1 VAAFFIKYIQNHLKL
16 IYSSKFYHV
25 MKKILLGFL
34 MLIFSGIITCAMAQ
48 VDVTFQVDMSE
59 QIVSNDGVSVAG
71 DFQNEAGYPSD
82 WAPGETMMT
91 QVGAT
96 SVYALTV
103 QLPAGTYFFKY
114 INGIA
119 WGTDESVPPG
129 CAFGGNRQVI
139 VGNTPLVLDPVCF
152 GSCTV
157 CNPPQVEVTFQVNM
171 AGLTIAA
178 EGVHIAGSFQGWNPA
193 STEMT
198 LDHDAVYTF
207 TATLEEGSYH
217 EFKYVNGNS
226 WGQDESVPGAC
237 NQNGNRFLSVPVG
250 GIVLDPVC
258 FASCVDCDA
267 PTADITFQV
276 DMSNE
281 EVSLNGVHV
290 VGSFQGWNPGSSLM
304 SDAGNGIYTFT
315 ATINVGEHVLYKFIN
330 GNDWP
335 FSEVVPADCGEDDGF
350 GGYNRYLDVAEEST
364 LLEVVCFGS
373 CSQCEVTGATDLFYS
388 EYYEGS
394 YGNNKYVEIYNGTGA
409 AVDLSN
415 YRVHRISNGGNWDE
429 YIEVLSGTLADGDV
443 FVIAN
448 DQSIAEILAETD
460 LTSALTFF
468 NGDDAVG
475 LSRNFDGNWQMIDV
489 IGTDGPDPGSGW
501 DVAGVT
507 NATAN
512 HTLIRKAD
520 ICSPNNDWASSA
532 GTDAANSEWIVMNAD
547 DYGNIGMHTAN
558 CGGSTTPVA
567 ALPLFS
573 VPSGTYFDNF
583 DVTLTSDTPN
593 AEIYYTTDGSDPD
606 DNATLYSA
614 SIPVTASVTIK
625 AIAYAEGFDPSNI
638 ATANYEILPVIEMEN
653 LAALRAAYY
662 EGVTDY
668 FKVTGEVVFTFRQTF
683 RNQKYIED
691 ATAGVLIDDPS
702 GKITTSYDVYD
713 GITGIIGTLSEY
725 GGMIQFTPAQDPGAA
740 TSAGNV
746 IVPQVIT
753 LDDLATNFDEYESEL
768 VEIKGVT
775 FTDGGATFVNG
786 QEYGISDATGS
797 AIFRTTFYDVDYI
810 GTTIPTEVADVT
822 GIPNSRPNG
831 EFLTS
836 RNLADIVV
844 PDYLLLTAPNGGEEI
859 EQGSMFTITWETNLT
874 ETTVDIYLNVM
885 THLILLAE
893 DVDAAQGS
901 FVWNVNQPVGTNYT
915 VILQT
920 DENLPD
926 DESNEFFAIVPPFD
940 IKITEIMYNPP
951 EDGQDLL
958 EYIEIYNNG
967 TNAVN
972 INGWS
977 FTAGVNFEFPD
988 IMLAPGE
995 YTVSCVNSA
1004 AFALVFGFEAP
1015 QWTSGGLSNGG
1026 EKITLADALGNMRA
1040 EVTYD
1045 DGGLWPVEPDG
1056 YGPSLTFCNASMDN
1070 NDPAYWSPS
1079 TKFAGLNASGDA
1091 VYGTPGAGC
1100 NVAEVL
1106 PMLYSGGWN
1115 GISSNL
1121 EPGKIPMEELF
1132 APLNNNLVI
1141 LLGKSGIYWPEFGIN
1156 TLGEWNT
1163 QEGYKAKITGSSY
1176 FVFEGT
1182 ELADKT
1188 YMFEPGLAF
1197 VPVLSQEPVY
1207 VDDLIVPLGGAVE
1220 FMFDIKTG
1228 AVYWPAG
1235 GIVPGIEGALE
1246 VLVPGYA
1253 YLTRFT
1259 QSGTINFEINLPKSS
1274 VAEYTKPENTTT
1286 WNDVT
1291 ATGDQHILAISQQA
1305 LATLQ
1310 SGDVI
1315 GMFDGAGLCT
1325 GMSIYSGTETVLP
1338 LVVYGDDN
1346 TTDAIDGMDQH
1357 EPMHCR
1363 IFRNGVAEDVAVVYN
1378 SAFANADGLFEIN
1391 GLSVINS
1398 FKTGTTGIGT
1408 TESLG
1413 AIYPNPSDGLI
1424 NIITDQPC
1432 DVTITNAQGQLIYQN
1447 RVLQHAVINLQ
1458 QQPKGVYFV
1467 TLTNAEQTTINKV
1480 VIK

>member
-1 VAAFFIKYIQNHLKL
+1 
-16 IYSSKFYHV
+16 
-25 MKKILLGFL
+25 MKKFLLGFL
-34 MLIFSGIITCAMAQ
+34 MLIFSGFITCAMAQ

-59 QIVSNDGVSVAG
+59 QTVSDDGVSVAG
-71 DFQNEAGYPSD
+71 DFQNEAGYPNN

-103 QLPAGTYFFKY
+103 QLPAGTYSFKY

-119 WGTDESVPPG
+119 WGADESVPPG

-139 VGNTPLVLDPVCF
+139 VGDAAMVLEAVCF
-152 GSCTV
+152 GSCAV
-157 CNPPQVEVTFQVNM
+157 CNPPEVEVTFQVNM
-171 AGLTIAA
+171 AEQSVSGD
-178 EGVHIAGSFQGWNPA
+178 GVHIAGSFQSWAPGA
-193 STEMT
+193 TAMS
-198 LDHDAVYTF
+198 LAHDAVYTY
-207 TATLEEGSYH
+207 TTMLEEGAYY

-315 ATINVGEHVLYKFIN
+315 ATINVGDHVLYKFIN

-350 GGYNRYLDVAEEST
+350 GGYNRYLDVAEENT
-364 LLEVVCFGS
+364 VLEVVCFGS
-373 CSQCEVTGATDLFYS
+373 CSPCEVTGATDLFYS

-415 YRVHRISNGGNWDE
+415 YQVHRISNGGNWDE
-429 YIEVLSGTLADGDV
+429 YTEVLSGTLADGDV

-448 DQSIAEILAETD
+448 SQSIPEILAETD
-460 LTSALTFF
+460 LTSALAYF

-475 LSRNFDGNWQMIDV
+475 LSRNVDGNWQMIDV

-520 ICSPNNDWASSA
+520 ICSPNADWASSA
-532 GTDAANSEWIVMNAD
+532 GTNAANSEWIVMDAD
-547 DYGNIGMHTAN
+547 DYSNIGMHTAN

-573 VPSGTYFDNF
+573 VPSGTYFESF

-606 DNATLYSA
+606 DNATLYTA
-614 SIPVTASVTIK
+614 PIPVTASLSIK
-625 AIAYAEGFDPSNI
+625 AIAYADGFDPSNI
-638 ATANYEILPVIEMEN
+638 STANYEILPVIEVEN

-662 EGVTDY
+662 DGVTDY
-668 FKVTGEVVFTFRQTF
+668 FKVTGEVVLTFQQTF
-683 RNQKYIED
+683 RNQKFIED
-691 ATAGVLIDDPS
+691 ATAGVLIDD
-702 GKITTSYDVYD
+702 YD
-713 GITGIIGTLSEY
+713 GKVTTFYNIYDCITGIVGTINVY
-725 GGMIQFTPAQDPGAA
+725 GGMFQFIPANDPGAP
-740 TSAGNV
+740 TSTNNV

-753 LDDLATNFDEYESEL
+753 LDDLATNFEDYESEL

-775 FTDGGATFVNG
+775 FADGGATFANG
-786 QEYGISDATGS
+786 KLYGISDATESGV
-797 AIFRTTFYDVDYI
+797 FRTTFYGVDYI
-810 GTTIPTEVADVT
+810 ATTIPTDAADVT
-822 GIPNSRPNG
+822 GIPNSRAEG
-831 EFLTS
+831 EYLTS

-859 EQGSMFTITWETNLT
+859 EQGSMFTITWQTNLAEAT
-874 ETTVDIYLNVM
+874 LDIFLDLTTYE
-885 THLILLAE
+885 ILLAE
-893 DVDAAQGS
+893 DVPAEQGS
-901 FVWNVNQPVGTNYT
+901 FLWDVTQPVGDSYKINLRTA
-915 VILQT
+915 
-920 DENLPD
+920 ENLPD
-926 DESNEFFAIVPPFD
+926 DGSDDFFAIVPPFD

-951 EDGQDLL
+951 EGGQDVL

-967 TNAVN
+967 ISAVN
-972 INGWS
+972 LGGWS

-988 IMLAPGE
+988 MMLAPGD
-995 YTVSCVNSA
+995 YAISCVNTA
-1004 AFALVFGFEAP
+1004 AFAQVFGFEAP
-1015 QWTSGGLSNGG
+1015 EWTSGGLSNGG
-1026 EKITLADALGNMRA
+1026 EKITLADALGNVRA

-1056 YGPSLTFCNASMDN
+1056 YGPSLTFCDASMDN
-1070 NDPAYWSPS
+1070 NDPAYWSAS
-1079 TKFAGLNASGDA
+1079 TKFAGLNADGDA

-1100 NVAEVL
+1100 NEAEAL
-1106 PMLYSGGWN
+1106 PMLYSGGWS

-1141 LLGKSGIYWPEFGIN
+1141 LLGKTGIYWPEFAIN

-1163 QEGYKAKITGSSY
+1163 HQGYKIKLTGSSY
-1176 FVFEGT
+1176 FVFEGA

-1188 YMFEPGLAF
+1188 YAFEPGTAF
-1197 VPVLSQEPVY
+1197 VPVLSQEPVN
-1207 VDDLIVPLGGAVE
+1207 VADLIVPLGDAVE

-1228 AVYWPAG
+1228 DVYWPAG

-1246 VLVPGYA
+1246 VLTPGYA

-1259 QSGTINFEINLPKSS
+1259 QSGTIDFDGKFSK
-1274 VAEYTKPENTTT
+1274 ATAAKTFKPENNSS

-1291 ATGDQHILAISQQA
+1291 ATGDQHIIAISQQA
-1305 LATLQ
+1305 LAMLQ
-1310 SGDVI
+1310 AGDVV
-1315 GMFDGAGLCT
+1315 GMFDANGLCT
-1325 GMSIYSGTETVLP
+1325 GMATFSGNETVLP

-1346 TTDAIDGMDQH
+1346 TTDAIDGMTEEQT
-1357 EPMHCR
+1357 MQCR
-1363 IFRNGVAEDVAVVYN
+1363 IFRNGVAEHVALVYN
-1378 SAFANADGLFEIN
+1378 SAFANADGLFATN
-1391 GLSVINS
+1391 GLSVIDG
-1398 FKTGTTGIGT
+1398 FKFGATGIGVN
-1408 TESLG
+1408 ESS
-1413 AIYPNPSDGLI
+1413 AVIYPNPSDGLI
-1424 NIITDQPC
+1424 NIVTDQPC
-1432 DVTITNAQGQLIYQN
+1432 DVTITNAQGQLMYQN
-1447 RVLQHAVINLQ
+1447 QVTQHAVINLQ

-1467 TLTNAEQTTINKV
+1467 TLTNTIQTTTQKI
-1480 VIK
+1480 VIR

>member
-1 VAAFFIKYIQNHLKL
+1 
-16 IYSSKFYHV
+16 
-25 MKKILLGFL
+25 MKKFLLGFL
-34 MLIFSGIITCAMAQ
+34 MLIFSGFITCAMAQ

-59 QIVSNDGVSVAG
+59 QTVSDDGVSVAG
-71 DFQNEAGYPSD
+71 DFQNEAGYPNN

-103 QLPAGTYFFKY
+103 QLPAGTYSFKY
-114 INGIA
+114 INGIT
-119 WGTDESVPPG
+119 WGADESVPPG

-139 VGNTPLVLDPVCF
+139 VGDAAVVLEAVCF

-157 CNPPQVEVTFQVNM
+157 CNPPQLEVTFQVNM
-171 AGLTIAA
+171 AELDIAA

-315 ATINVGEHVLYKFIN
+315 ATINVGDHVLYKFIN

-350 GGYNRYLDVAEEST
+350 GGYNRYLDVAEENT
-364 LLEVVCFGS
+364 VLEVVCFGS
-373 CSQCEVTGATDLFYS
+373 CSPCEVTGATDLFYS

-415 YRVHRISNGGNWDE
+415 YQVHRISNGGNWDE
-429 YIEVLSGTLADGDV
+429 YTEVLSGTLADGDV

-448 DQSIAEILAETD
+448 SQSIPEILAETD
-460 LTSALTFF
+460 LTSALAYF

-475 LSRNFDGNWQMIDV
+475 LSRNVDGNWQMIDV
-489 IGTDGPDPGSGW
+489 IGTDGPDPGAGW

-520 ICSPNNDWASSA
+520 ICSPNADWASSA
-532 GTDAANSEWIVMNAD
+532 GTNAANSEWIVMDAD
-547 DYGNIGMHTAN
+547 DYSNIGMHTAN

-573 VPSGTYFDNF
+573 VPSGTYFESF

-606 DNATLYSA
+606 DNATLYTA
-614 SIPVTASVTIK
+614 PIPVTASLTIK
-625 AIAYAEGFDPSNI
+625 AIAYADGFDPSNI
-638 ATANYEILPVIEMEN
+638 STANYEILPVIEVEN

-662 EGVTDY
+662 DGVTDY
-668 FKVTGEVVFTFRQTF
+668 FKVTGEVVLTFQQTF
-683 RNQKYIED
+683 RNQKFIED
-691 ATAGVLIDDPS
+691 ATAGVLIDDYD
-702 GKITTSYDVYD
+702 GKVTTFYNIYD
-713 GITGIIGTLSEY
+713 GITGIVGTINVY
-725 GGMIQFTPAQDPGAA
+725 GGMFQFIPANDPGAP
-740 TSAGNV
+740 TSTNNV

-753 LDDLATNFDEYESEL
+753 LDDLATNFEDYESEL

-775 FTDGGATFVNG
+775 FADGGATFANG
-786 QEYGISDATGS
+786 KLYGISDATESGV
-797 AIFRTTFYDVDYI
+797 FRTTFYGVDYI
-810 GTTIPTEVADVT
+810 ATTIPTDAADVT
-822 GIPNSRPNG
+822 GIPNSRAEG
-831 EFLTS
+831 EYLTS

-859 EQGSMFTITWETNLT
+859 EQGSMFTITWQTNLAEAT
-874 ETTVDIYLNVM
+874 LDIFLDLTTYV
-885 THLILLAE
+885 ILLAE
-893 DVDAAQGS
+893 DVPAEQGS
-901 FVWNVNQPVGTNYT
+901 FLWDVTQPVGDSYKINLRTA
-915 VILQT
+915 
-920 DENLPD
+920 ENLPD
-926 DESNEFFAIVPPFD
+926 DGSDDFFAIVPPFD

-951 EDGQDLL
+951 EGGQDVL

-967 TNAVN
+967 ISAVN
-972 INGWS
+972 LGGWS

-988 IMLAPGE
+988 MMLAPGD
-995 YTVSCVNSA
+995 YAISCVNTA
-1004 AFALVFGFEAP
+1004 AFAQVFGFEAP
-1015 QWTSGGLSNGG
+1015 EWTSGGLSNGG
-1026 EKITLADALGNMRA
+1026 EKITLADALGNVRA

-1056 YGPSLTFCNASMDN
+1056 YGPSLTFCDASMDN
-1070 NDPAYWSPS
+1070 NDPAYWSAS
-1079 TKFAGLNASGDA
+1079 TKFAGLNADGDA

-1100 NVAEVL
+1100 NEAEAL
-1106 PMLYSGGWN
+1106 PMLYSGGWS

-1141 LLGKSGIYWPEFGIN
+1141 LLGKTGIYWPEFAIN

-1163 QEGYKAKITGSSY
+1163 HQGYKIKLTGSSY
-1176 FVFEGT
+1176 FVFEGAQ
-1182 ELADKT
+1182 LADKT
-1188 YMFEPGLAF
+1188 YAFEPGTAF
-1197 VPVLSQEPVY
+1197 VPVLSQEPVN
-1207 VDDLIVPLGGAVE
+1207 VADLIVPLGDAVE

-1228 AVYWPAG
+1228 DVYWPAG

-1246 VLVPGYA
+1246 VLTPGYA

-1259 QSGTINFEINLPKSS
+1259 QSGTIDFDGKFSK
-1274 VAEYTKPENTTT
+1274 ATAAKTFKPENNSS

-1291 ATGDQHILAISQQA
+1291 ATGDQHIIAISQQA
-1305 LATLQ
+1305 LAMLQ
-1310 SGDVI
+1310 AGDVV
-1315 GMFDGAGLCT
+1315 GMFDANGLCT
-1325 GMSIYSGTETVLP
+1325 GMATFSGNETVLP

-1346 TTDAIDGMDQH
+1346 TTDAIDGMTEEQT
-1357 EPMHCR
+1357 MQCR
-1363 IFRNGVAEDVAVVYN
+1363 IFRNGVAEHVALVYN
-1378 SAFANADGLFEIN
+1378 SAFANADGLFATN
-1391 GLSVINS
+1391 GLSVIDG
-1398 FKTGTTGIGT
+1398 FKFGATGIGVN
-1408 TESLG
+1408 ESS
-1413 AIYPNPSDGLI
+1413 AVIYPNPSDGLI
-1424 NIITDQPC
+1424 NIVTDQPC
-1432 DVTITNAQGQLIYQN
+1432 DVTITNAQGQLMYQN
-1447 RVLQHAVINLQ
+1447 QVTQHAVINLQ

-1467 TLTNAEQTTINKV
+1467 TLTNTIQTTTQKI
-1480 VIK
+1480 VIR

>member
-1 VAAFFIKYIQNHLKL
+1 
-16 IYSSKFYHV
+16 
-25 MKKILLGFL
+25 MKKFLLGFL
-34 MLIFSGIITCAMAQ
+34 MLIFSGFITCAMAQ

-59 QIVSNDGVSVAG
+59 QTVSDDGVSVAG
-71 DFQNEAGYPSD
+71 DFQNEAGYPNN

-103 QLPAGTYFFKY
+103 QLPAGTYSFKY
-114 INGIA
+114 INGIT
-119 WGTDESVPPG
+119 WGADESVPGG
-129 CAFGGNRQVI
+129 CSFGGNRQVI
-139 VGNTPLVLDPVCF
+139 VGDDAVVLDPVCF
-152 GSCTV
+152 GSCTL
-157 CNPPQVEVTFQVNM
+157 CNPPEVEVTFQVNM
-171 AGLTIAA
+171 AEQTIPA
-178 EGVHIAGSFQGWNPA
+178 EGVFIAGSFQGWNPA

-315 ATINVGEHVLYKFIN
+315 ATINVGDHVLYKFIN

-350 GGYNRYLDVAEEST
+350 GGYNRYLDVAEENT
-364 LLEVVCFGS
+364 VLEVVCFGS
-373 CSQCEVTGATDLFYS
+373 CSPCEVTGATDLFYS

-415 YRVHRISNGGNWDE
+415 YQVHRISNGGNWDE
-429 YIEVLSGTLADGDV
+429 YTQVLSGTLADGDV

-448 DQSIAEILAETD
+448 SQSIPEILAETD
-460 LTSALTFF
+460 LTSALAYF

-475 LSRNFDGNWQMIDV
+475 LFRNVDGNWQMIDV

-520 ICSPNNDWASSA
+520 ICSPNADWASSA
-532 GTDAANSEWIVMNAD
+532 GTNAANSEWIVMDAD
-547 DYGNIGMHTAN
+547 DYSNIGMHTAN

-573 VPSGTYFDNF
+573 VPSGTYFESF

-606 DNATLYSA
+606 DNATLYTA
-614 SIPVTASVTIK
+614 PIPVTASLTIK
-625 AIAYAEGFDPSNI
+625 AIAYADGFDPSNI
-638 ATANYEILPVIEMEN
+638 STANYEILPVIEVEN

-662 EGVTDY
+662 DGVTDY
-668 FKVTGEVVFTFRQTF
+668 FKVTGEVVLTFQQTF
-683 RNQKYIED
+683 RNQKFIED
-691 ATAGVLIDDPS
+691 ATAGVLIDDYD
-702 GKITTSYDVYD
+702 GKVTTFYNIYD
-713 GITGIIGTLSEY
+713 GITGIVGTINVY
-725 GGMIQFTPAQDPGAA
+725 GGMFQFIPANDPGAP
-740 TSAGNV
+740 TSTNNV

-753 LDDLATNFDEYESEL
+753 LDDLATNFEDYESEL

-775 FTDGGATFVNG
+775 FADGGATFANG
-786 QEYGISDATGS
+786 QEYGISDATESGV
-797 AIFRTTFYDVDYI
+797 FRTTFYGVDYI
-810 GTTIPTEVADVT
+810 ATTIPTDAADVT
-822 GIPNSRPNG
+822 GIPNSRAEG
-831 EFLTS
+831 EYLTS

-859 EQGSMFTITWETNLT
+859 EQGSMFTITWQTNLAEAT
-874 ETTVDIYLNVM
+874 LDIFLDLTTYE
-885 THLILLAE
+885 ILLAE
-893 DVDAAQGS
+893 DVPAEQGS
-901 FVWNVNQPVGTNYT
+901 FLWDVTQPVGDSYKINLRTA
-915 VILQT
+915 
-920 DENLPD
+920 ENLPD
-926 DESNEFFAIVPPFD
+926 DGSDDFFAIVPPFD

-951 EDGQDLL
+951 EGGQDVL

-967 TNAVN
+967 ISAVN
-972 INGWS
+972 LGGWS

-988 IMLAPGE
+988 MMLAPGD
-995 YTVSCVNSA
+995 YAVSCVNTA
-1004 AFALVFGFEAP
+1004 AFAQVFGFEAP
-1015 QWTSGGLSNGG
+1015 EWTSGGLSNGG
-1026 EKITLADALGNMRA
+1026 EKITLADALGNVRA

-1056 YGPSLTFCNASMDN
+1056 YGPSLTFCDASMDN
-1070 NDPAYWSPS
+1070 NDPAYWSAS
-1079 TKFAGLNASGDA
+1079 TKFAGLNADGDA

-1100 NVAEVL
+1100 NEAEAL
-1106 PMLYSGGWN
+1106 PMLYSGGWS

-1141 LLGKSGIYWPEFGIN
+1141 LLGKTGIYWPEFAIN

-1163 QEGYKAKITGSSY
+1163 HQGYKIKLTGSSY
-1176 FVFEGT
+1176 FVFEGAQ
-1182 ELADKT
+1182 LADKT
-1188 YMFEPGLAF
+1188 YAFEPGTAF
-1197 VPVLSQEPVY
+1197 VPVLSQEPVN
-1207 VDDLIVPLGGAVE
+1207 VADLIVPLGDAVE

-1228 AVYWPAG
+1228 DVYWPAG

-1246 VLVPGYA
+1246 VLTPGYA

-1259 QSGTINFEINLPKSS
+1259 QSGTIDFDGKFSK
-1274 VAEYTKPENTTT
+1274 ATAAKTFKPENNSS

-1291 ATGDQHILAISQQA
+1291 ATGDQHIIAISQQA
-1305 LATLQ
+1305 LAMLQ
-1310 SGDVI
+1310 AGDVV
-1315 GMFDGAGLCT
+1315 GMFDANGLCT
-1325 GMSIYSGTETVLP
+1325 GMATFSGNETVLP

-1346 TTDAIDGMDQH
+1346 TTDAIDGMTEEQT
-1357 EPMHCR
+1357 MQCR
-1363 IFRNGVAEDVAVVYN
+1363 IFRNGVAEHVALVYN
-1378 SAFANADGLFEIN
+1378 SAFANADGLFATN
-1391 GLSVINS
+1391 GLSVIDG
-1398 FKTGTTGIGT
+1398 FKFGATGIGVN
-1408 TESLG
+1408 ESS
-1413 AIYPNPSDGLI
+1413 AVIYPNPSDGLI
-1424 NIITDQPC
+1424 NIVTDQPC
-1432 DVTITNAQGQLIYQN
+1432 DVTITNAQGQLMYQN
-1447 RVLQHAVINLQ
+1447 QVTQHAVINLQ

-1467 TLTNAEQTTINKV
+1467 TLTNTIQTTTQKI
-1480 VIK
+1480 VIR

>member
-1 VAAFFIKYIQNHLKL
+1 
-16 IYSSKFYHV
+16 
-25 MKKILLGFL
+25 MKKFLLGFL
-34 MLIFSGIITCAMAQ
+34 MLIFSGFITCAMAQ

-59 QIVSNDGVSVAG
+59 QTVSDDGVSVAG
-71 DFQNEAGYPSD
+71 DFQNEAGYPNN

-103 QLPAGTYFFKY
+103 QLPAGTYSFKY
-114 INGIA
+114 INGIT
-119 WGTDESVPPG
+119 WGADESVPPG

-315 ATINVGEHVLYKFIN
+315 ATINVGDHVLYKFIN

-350 GGYNRYLDVAEEST
+350 GGYNRYLDVAEENT
-364 LLEVVCFGS
+364 VLEVVCFGS
-373 CSQCEVTGATDLFYS
+373 CSPCEVTGATDLFYS

-415 YRVHRISNGGNWDE
+415 YQVHRISNGGNWDE
-429 YIEVLSGTLADGDV
+429 YTEVLSGTLADGDV

-448 DQSIAEILAETD
+448 SQSITEILAETD
-460 LTSALTFF
+460 LTSALAYF

-475 LSRNFDGNWQMIDV
+475 LSRNVDGNWQMIDV

-520 ICSPNNDWASSA
+520 ICSPNADWASSA
-532 GTDAANSEWIVMNAD
+532 GTNAANSEWIVMDAD
-547 DYGNIGMHTAN
+547 DYSNIGMHTAN

-573 VPSGTYFDNF
+573 VPSGTYFESF

-606 DNATLYSA
+606 DNATLYTA
-614 SIPVTASVTIK
+614 PIPVTASLTIK
-625 AIAYAEGFDPSNI
+625 AIAYADGFDPSNI
-638 ATANYEILPVIEMEN
+638 STANYEILPVIEVEN

-662 EGVTDY
+662 DGVTDY
-668 FKVTGEVVFTFRQTF
+668 FKVTGEVVLTFQQTF
-683 RNQKYIED
+683 RNQKFIED
-691 ATAGVLIDDPS
+691 ATAGVLIDDYD
-702 GKITTSYDVYD
+702 GKVTTFYNIYD
-713 GITGIIGTLSEY
+713 GITGIVGTINVY
-725 GGMIQFTPAQDPGAA
+725 GGMFQFIPANDPGAP
-740 TSAGNV
+740 TSTNNV

-753 LDDLATNFDEYESEL
+753 LDDLATNFEDYESEL

-775 FTDGGATFVNG
+775 FADGGATFANG
-786 QEYGISDATGS
+786 QEYGISDATESGV
-797 AIFRTTFYDVDYI
+797 FRTTFYGVDYI
-810 GTTIPTEVADVT
+810 ATTIPTDAADVT
-822 GIPNSRPNG
+822 GIPNSRAEG
-831 EFLTS
+831 EYLTS

-859 EQGSMFTITWETNLT
+859 EQGSMFTITWQTNLAEAT
-874 ETTVDIYLNVM
+874 LDIFLDLTTYE
-885 THLILLAE
+885 ILLAE
-893 DVDAAQGS
+893 DVPAEQGS
-901 FVWNVNQPVGTNYT
+901 FLWDVTQPVGDSYKINLRTA
-915 VILQT
+915 
-920 DENLPD
+920 ENLPD
-926 DESNEFFAIVPPFD
+926 DGSDDFFAIVPPFD

-951 EDGQDLL
+951 EGGQDVL

-967 TNAVN
+967 ISAVN
-972 INGWS
+972 LGGWS

-988 IMLAPGE
+988 MMLAPGD
-995 YTVSCVNSA
+995 YAISCVNTA
-1004 AFALVFGFEAP
+1004 AFAQVFGFEAP
-1015 QWTSGGLSNGG
+1015 EWTSGGLSNGG
-1026 EKITLADALGNMRA
+1026 EKITLADALGNVRA

-1056 YGPSLTFCNASMDN
+1056 YGPSLTFCDASMDN
-1070 NDPAYWSPS
+1070 NDPAYWSAS
-1079 TKFAGLNASGDA
+1079 TKFAGLNADGDA

-1100 NVAEVL
+1100 NEAEAL
-1106 PMLYSGGWN
+1106 PMLYSGGWS

-1141 LLGKSGIYWPEFGIN
+1141 LLGKTGIYWPEFAIN

-1163 QEGYKAKITGSSY
+1163 HQGYKIKLTGSSY
-1176 FVFEGT
+1176 FVFEGAQ
-1182 ELADKT
+1182 LADKT
-1188 YMFEPGLAF
+1188 YAFEPGTAF
-1197 VPVLSQEPVY
+1197 VPVLSQEPVN
-1207 VDDLIVPLGGAVE
+1207 VADLIVPLGDAVE

-1228 AVYWPAG
+1228 DVYWPAG

-1246 VLVPGYA
+1246 VLTPGYA

-1259 QSGTINFEINLPKSS
+1259 QSGTIDFDGKFSK
-1274 VAEYTKPENTTT
+1274 ATAAKTFKPENNSS

-1291 ATGDQHILAISQQA
+1291 ATGDQHIIAISQQA
-1305 LATLQ
+1305 LAMLQ
-1310 SGDVI
+1310 AGDVV
-1315 GMFDGAGLCT
+1315 GMFDANGLCT
-1325 GMSIYSGTETVLP
+1325 GMATFSGNETVLP

-1346 TTDAIDGMDQH
+1346 TTDAIDGMTEEQT
-1357 EPMHCR
+1357 MQCR
-1363 IFRNGVAEDVAVVYN
+1363 IFRNGVAEHVALVYN
-1378 SAFANADGLFEIN
+1378 SAFANADGLFATN
-1391 GLSVINS
+1391 GLSVIDG
-1398 FKTGTTGIGT
+1398 FKFGATGIGVN
-1408 TESLG
+1408 ESS
-1413 AIYPNPSDGLI
+1413 AVIYPNPSDGLI
-1424 NIITDQPC
+1424 NIVTDQPC
-1432 DVTITNAQGQLIYQN
+1432 DVTITNAQGQLMYQN
-1447 RVLQHAVINLQ
+1447 QVTQHAVINLQ

-1467 TLTNAEQTTINKV
+1467 TLTNTIQTTTQKI
-1480 VIK
+1480 VIR

>member
-1 VAAFFIKYIQNHLKL
+1 
-16 IYSSKFYHV
+16 
-25 MKKILLGFL
+25 MKKFLLGFL
-34 MLIFSGIITCAMAQ
+34 MLIFSGFITCAMAQ

-59 QIVSNDGVSVAG
+59 QTVSDDGVSVAG
-71 DFQNEAGYPSD
+71 DFQNEAGYPNN

-103 QLPAGTYFFKY
+103 QLPAGTYSFKY

-119 WGTDESVPPG
+119 WGADESVPPG

-139 VGNTPLVLDPVCF
+139 VGDAAMVLEAVCF
-152 GSCTV
+152 GSCAV
-157 CNPPQVEVTFQVNM
+157 CNPPEVEVTFQVNM
-171 AGLTIAA
+171 AEQSVSGD
-178 EGVHIAGSFQGWNPA
+178 GVHIAGSFQSWAPGA
-193 STEMT
+193 TAMS
-198 LDHDAVYTF
+198 LAHDAVYTY
-207 TATLEEGSYH
+207 TTMLEEGAYY

-315 ATINVGEHVLYKFIN
+315 ATINVGDHVLYKFIN

-350 GGYNRYLDVAEEST
+350 GGYNRYLDVAEENT
-364 LLEVVCFGS
+364 VLEVVCFGS
-373 CSQCEVTGATDLFYS
+373 CSPCEVTCATDLFYS

-415 YRVHRISNGGNWDE
+415 YQVHRISNGGNWDE
-429 YIEVLSGTLADGDV
+429 YTEVLSGTLADGDV

-448 DQSIAEILAETD
+448 SQSIPEILAETD
-460 LTSALTFF
+460 LTSALAYF

-475 LSRNFDGNWQMIDV
+475 LSRNVDGNWQMIDV

-520 ICSPNNDWASSA
+520 ICSPNADWASSA
-532 GTDAANSEWIVMNAD
+532 GTNAANSEWIVMDAD
-547 DYGNIGMHTAN
+547 DYSNIGMHTAN

-573 VPSGTYFDNF
+573 VPSGTYFESF

-606 DNATLYSA
+606 DNATLYTA
-614 SIPVTASVTIK
+614 PIPVTASLSIK
-625 AIAYAEGFDPSNI
+625 AIAYADGFDPSNI
-638 ATANYEILPVIEMEN
+638 STANYEILPVIEVEN

-662 EGVTDY
+662 DGVTDY
-668 FKVTGEVVFTFRQTF
+668 FKVTGEVVLTFQQTF
-683 RNQKYIED
+683 RNQKFIED
-691 ATAGVLIDDPS
+691 ATAGVLIDDYD
-702 GKITTSYDVYD
+702 GKVTTFYNIYD
-713 GITGIIGTLSEY
+713 GITGIVGTINVY
-725 GGMIQFTPAQDPGAA
+725 GGMFQFIPANDPGAP
-740 TSAGNV
+740 TSTNNV

-753 LDDLATNFDEYESEL
+753 LDDLATNFEDYESEL

-775 FTDGGATFVNG
+775 FADGGATFANG
-786 QEYGISDATGS
+786 KLYGISDATESGV
-797 AIFRTTFYDVDYI
+797 FRTTFYGVDYI
-810 GTTIPTEVADVT
+810 ATTIPTDAADVT
-822 GIPNSRPNG
+822 GIPNSRAEG
-831 EFLTS
+831 EYLTS

-859 EQGSMFTITWETNLT
+859 EQGSMFTITWQTNLAEAT
-874 ETTVDIYLNVM
+874 LDIFLDLTTYV
-885 THLILLAE
+885 ILLAE
-893 DVDAAQGS
+893 DVPAEQGS
-901 FVWNVNQPVGTNYT
+901 FLWDVTQPVGDSYKINLRTA
-915 VILQT
+915 
-920 DENLPD
+920 ENLPD
-926 DESNEFFAIVPPFD
+926 DGSDDFFAIVPPFD

-951 EDGQDLL
+951 EGGQDVL

-967 TNAVN
+967 ISAVN
-972 INGWS
+972 LGGWS

-988 IMLAPGE
+988 MMLAPGD
-995 YTVSCVNSA
+995 YAISCVNTA
-1004 AFALVFGFEAP
+1004 AFAQVFGFEAP
-1015 QWTSGGLSNGG
+1015 EWTSGGLSNGG
-1026 EKITLADALGNMRA
+1026 EKITLADALGNVRA

-1056 YGPSLTFCNASMDN
+1056 YGPSLTFCDASMDN
-1070 NDPAYWSPS
+1070 NDPAYWSAS
-1079 TKFAGLNASGDA
+1079 TKFAGLNADGDA

-1100 NVAEVL
+1100 NEAEAL
-1106 PMLYSGGWN
+1106 PMLYSGGWS

-1141 LLGKSGIYWPEFGIN
+1141 LLGKTGIYWPEFAIN

-1163 QEGYKAKITGSSY
+1163 HQGYKIKLTGSSY
-1176 FVFEGT
+1176 FVFEGA

-1188 YMFEPGLAF
+1188 YAFEPGTAF
-1197 VPVLSQEPVY
+1197 VPVLSQEPVN
-1207 VDDLIVPLGGAVE
+1207 VADLIVPLGDAVE

-1228 AVYWPAG
+1228 DVYWPAG

-1246 VLVPGYA
+1246 VLTPGYA

-1259 QSGTINFEINLPKSS
+1259 QSGTIDFDGKFSK
-1274 VAEYTKPENTTT
+1274 ATAAKTFKPENNSS

-1291 ATGDQHILAISQQA
+1291 ATGDQHIIAISQQA
-1305 LATLQ
+1305 LAMLQ
-1310 SGDVI
+1310 AGDVV
-1315 GMFDGAGLCT
+1315 GMFDANGLCT
-1325 GMSIYSGTETVLP
+1325 GMATFSGNETVLP

-1346 TTDAIDGMDQH
+1346 TTDAIDGMTEEQT
-1357 EPMHCR
+1357 MQCR
-1363 IFRNGVAEDVAVVYN
+1363 IFRNGVAEHVALVYN
-1378 SAFANADGLFEIN
+1378 SAFANADGLFATN
-1391 GLSVINS
+1391 GLSVIDG
-1398 FKTGTTGIGT
+1398 FKFGATGIGVN
-1408 TESLG
+1408 ESS
-1413 AIYPNPSDGLI
+1413 AVIYPNPSDGLI
-1424 NIITDQPC
+1424 NIVTDQPC
-1432 DVTITNAQGQLIYQN
+1432 DVTITNAQGQLMYQN
-1447 RVLQHAVINLQ
+1447 QVTQHAVINLQ

-1467 TLTNAEQTTINKV
+1467 TLTNTIQTTTQKI
-1480 VIK
+1480 VIR